1 MPMSSLSFNSPED
14 DFNLYL
20 EKAVEASRAA
30 GGILMNYLDRKIKIE
45 FKGRID
51 LVTEADKKAEDCILK
66 ILQEVFPDH
75 GFLAEESGNQ
85 KIDENRHMW
94 VIDPLDGTTNYAH
107 GYRCFSVSIAL
118 LVDGIRTV
126 GVVYDPW
133 GKELFTAIRDK
144 GAFLNNKPIS
154 VSEEI
159 DLEKSL
165 LVTGFPYDIREGHV
179 TNLGLFN
186 HLILKAQAVR
196 RDGSA
201 ALDLAYVA
209 AGRFDGLWELKLH
222 PWDVAAGTLIVEEAG
237 GKVTTFSGKQFEI
250 TSLDLL
256 ATNGSIHRKLM
267 QKISE
272 IPPESW

>member
-1 MPMSSLSFNSPED
+1 MSMSSLSSNLPED

-30 GGILMNYLDRKIKIE
+30 GGILMSYLDRKIKIE

-133 GKELFTAIRDK
+133 GRELFTAIRDK

-165 LVTGFPYDIREGHV
+165 LVTGFPYDIREGQV

-256 ATNGSIHRKLM
+256 ATNGSIHLKLM